1 MLLGQVFQDVSHQ
14 DVIWSAVGIEEAHFR
29 GVLGVSE
36 NGCQHLVTRCETSAA
51 GNHGDFLAEA
61 GLAMHEAPAPS
72 LVNKLPNGSF
82 HINRIANL
90 HAVQMLRHFA
100 AFGELWMDTL
110 EVHLHKEVH
119 IAQSAVICHGRVGP
133 HHRLA
138 INLGLQGH
146 VLTSGKPKSHRWRRQ
161 LEAEDAGVVVHDDLL
176 RKEQL
181 LAHLGIQKWLWSRDH
196 LPNCS

>member
-14 DVIWSAVGIEEAHFR
+14 DVIWSAVGIEEAHFS
-29 GVLGVSE
+29 GVLGVPE
-36 NGCQHLVTRCETSAA
+36 NGCQHLVAWCKTSAPS
-51 GNHGDFLAEA
+51 NHGDFLTEA
-61 GLAMHEAPAPS
+61 RLAIHEAVPPS
-72 LVNKLPNGSF
+72 LVHKLSNRSF
-82 HINRIANL
+82 HVNSIANL
-90 HAVQMLRHFA
+90 HVFQMLRHFA
-100 AFGELWMDTL
+100 TFWEIWMDTL

-119 IAQSAVICHGRVGP
+119 IAQSAVIRHGGVGP

-161 LEAEDAGVVVHDDLL
+161 LEAEDAGVVIHDDLL

-181 LAHLGIQKWLWSRDH
+181 LAHLGIQKWLWSGDH